1 MGSIDNCLLLAS
13 LQFGKRPQYSFVEI
27 ISFSEGG
34 EEGFQRGYLLITAS
48 VVPLFSVFPLFCFSS
63 LLVS

>member
-13 LQFGKRPQYSFVEI
+13 LQFGKRPQYSFVEM

-34 EEGFQRGYLLITAS
+34 EEGFQGI
-48 VVPLFSVFPLFCFSS
+48 C
-63 LLVS
+63 